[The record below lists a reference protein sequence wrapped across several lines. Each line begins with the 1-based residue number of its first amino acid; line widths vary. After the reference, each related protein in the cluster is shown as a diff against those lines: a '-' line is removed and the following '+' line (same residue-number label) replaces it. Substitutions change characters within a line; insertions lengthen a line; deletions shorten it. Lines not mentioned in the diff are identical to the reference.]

1 LRKVQF
7 TLLEQKARGGESWQ
21 TKGRKAMS
29 ECDELREAVRQKEAE
44 IAKRDEA
51 VKSSLG
57 LVHALRE
64 DLATCRASLAEKE
77 QRIIELERRLRIPFG
92 KLPCAQCG
100 GPHDFD
106 TSLPSVVWNK
116 VIRAKGL
123 PEYLCTTCIVREF
136 VRAGEGFTATLW
148 GEGFHG
154 VPIEVSINNQNAK
167 DAALIQEE
175 NNDYRVRLAEKE
187 QELAIWKGKYNF
199 ATDANVYANR
209 RLAEAQQEIERLRQ
223 GLWDCA
229 LWSGMDG
236 NGNKTPHH
244 STGALV
250 KIAVDAVREHREGY
264 DELLDELQPIAAA
277 RQEGW
282 EQGRDAAADI
292 CRARATAYQGHD
304 LLTAHECEQC
314 VAAIRSLTYSENPK

>member
-1 LRKVQF
+1 VQF

-175 NNDYRVRLAEKE
+175 NNDYRVRIAEKAQE
-187 QELAIWKGKYNF
+187 AAGNLELAKAVDG
-199 ATDANVYANR
+199 ARTE
-209 RLAEAQQEIERLRQ
+209 LASQLAAAQQEIERLKVCGQCGCTHGTSYELGR
-223 GLWDCA
+223 A
-229 LWSGMDG
+229 
-236 NGNKTPHH
+236 
-244 STGALV
+244 
-250 KIAVDAVREHREGY
+250 DAV
-264 DELLDELQPIAAA
+264 A
-277 RQEGW
+277 QERRRI
-282 EQGRDAAADI
+282 RDAVEILPTYGDARTVLCD
-292 CRARATAYQGHD
+292 RAHV
-304 LLTAHECEQC
+304 L
-314 VAAIRSLTYSENPK
+314 AAIESKPADSTEGDAECK